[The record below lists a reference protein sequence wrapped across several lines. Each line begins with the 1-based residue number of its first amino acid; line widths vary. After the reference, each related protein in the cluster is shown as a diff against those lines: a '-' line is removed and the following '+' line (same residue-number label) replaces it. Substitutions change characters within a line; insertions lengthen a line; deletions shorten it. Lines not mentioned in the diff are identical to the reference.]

1 MKYHNLVYCKH
12 HASDARAYLYELP
25 LDADVKTG
33 DRLCV
38 KDRHGEHIVTAH
50 CENWLASAKMTEVL
64 CVCNG
69 GYYPPAQVIGRVNTV
84 TIRQDVTDYFNGG
97 VGLEEPEGEQPWF

>member
-69 GYYPPAQVIGRVNTV
+69 GYYPPAQAIGRVNTV
-84 TIRQDVTDYFNGG
+84 TIRQDVTDYFNEKC
-97 VGLEEPEGEQPWF
+97 VPANTEEDQPWF